1 MMNIPEK
8 PPFIATNNWIVL
20 AVQWSVKY
28 FFTKNSPIFW
38 KSHVKEVDGENLQ
51 MQSVSLLKQIQK
63 RGFP

>member
-8 PPFIATNNWIVL
+8 PPFIATNNSIVL

-28 FFTKNSPIFW
+28 FFTKNFPIFR
-38 KSHVKEVDGENLQ
+38 KSRVKEVDGENLQ